1 MIVKYGMSDSLGT
14 RTFSSSSDEVF
25 IGRDLGHTKNYS
37 EDVAAKIDAEI
48 KHIIDGCYARC
59 TDILKAQSDKVEATA
74 KLLLEKEKVDEDEFE
89 ALFSPSAAQK
99 DGAQKADAQNMDA
112 AAENAGNAEDKDG
125 ADGKVGMDSADFAD
139 SADGTALKSGD
150 SDK

>member
-1 MIVKYGMSDSLGT
+1 M
-14 RTFSSSSDEVF
+14 
-25 IGRDLGHTKNYS
+25 
-37 EDVAAKIDAEI
+37 
-48 KHIIDGCYARC
+48 
-59 TDILKAQSDKVEATA
+59 EATA

-89 ALFSPSAAQK
+89 ALFAPAA
-99 DGAQKADAQNMDA
+99 AQKADAQNMDA

-150 SDK
+150 SEK